1 MVYDPLQRMRS
12 TNRVPAVA
20 ALLLACGASACGP
33 GAEDLR
39 PRIVSAGGFPVRI
52 EGGLSGTVEIRSRP
66 TRVLP
71 GNAAF
76 VDFVSALLEP
86 SRVAAL
92 PRAAEEYSRLLET
105 DADWNGV
112 PRFEGF
118 TGELVLA
125 LEPDLVLVHP
135 WQGPEALA
143 QVRARGVPVLV
154 LPLPRQWQDVLDTL
168 RLLGNVLGEEE
179 RAAALLAELEGRRL
193 DLQRSRCFSGGFS
206 ALSYSNL
213 GTSGTT
219 AGRET
224 TADILFEL
232 AGLRNAAGDAG
243 LVGHAM
249 LDLEGLLA
257 LDPDWIIVG
266 DLEFSA
272 GPAPAKAY
280 LLSQESL
287 QHLDAVREERIIE
300 LSPRFFSSAS
310 FELLAAAETLVAEIE
325 RISTPRSPH

>member
-1 MVYDPLQRMRS
+1 MAPFF
-12 TNRVPAVA
+12 
-20 ALLLACGASACGP
+20 LACWSSACAP
-33 GAEDLR
+33 GAGDLR
-39 PRIVSAGGFPVRI
+39 PRIVSRGGFPVRI
-52 EGGLSGTVEIRSRP
+52 EGGLSGTVEIRSQP
-66 TRVLP
+66 LRVLP

-92 PRAAEEYSRLLET
+92 PRAADGYSRLLET
-105 DADWNGV
+105 GGGWSRV

-125 LEPDLVLVHP
+125 LEPDLVLAHP

-143 QVRARGVPVLV
+143 QVRERGVPVLV
-154 LPLPRQWQDVLDTL
+154 LPVPRSWQQVLDTL
-168 RLLGNVLGEEE
+168 QLLGSALGEEE

-193 DLQRSRCFSGGFS
+193 ALQRSRCFSRGFS
-206 ALSYSNL
+206 ALCYSNL
-213 GTSGTT
+213 GTSGTA

-257 LDPDWIIVG
+257 LDPDWIVVG
-266 DLEFSA
+266 ELEASTD
-272 GPAPAKAY
+272 PAPAKAF
-280 LLSQESL
+280 LLAQEPL
-287 QHLDAVREERIIE
+287 RHLGAVREQRIIE
-300 LSPRFFSSAS
+300 LPPRFFSSAS
-310 FELLAAAETLVAEIE
+310 FELLTAAETLVAEIE
-325 RISTPRSPH
+325 RISASTAQPR